1 MTYRLQLD
9 TKKQLFIAID
19 VENQRNVGVGTT
31 VEKAVA
37 DLKG

>member
-19 VENQRNVGVGTT
+19 VRNQKNVGTGAT
-31 VEKAVA
+31 VEEAVA
-37 DLKG
+37 ALKS